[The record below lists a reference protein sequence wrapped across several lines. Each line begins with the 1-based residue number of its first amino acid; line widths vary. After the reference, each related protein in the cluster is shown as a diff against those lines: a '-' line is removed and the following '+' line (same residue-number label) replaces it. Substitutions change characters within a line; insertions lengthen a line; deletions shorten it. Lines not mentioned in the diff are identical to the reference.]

1 MDIRS
6 PGARPPTV
14 DPARLP
20 LQSLYRQEAEAPD
33 RVYMTQP
40 FGGGQLRDYT
50 WSQTADEARRMA
62 AHLEAQGWPP
72 GTRIGI
78 LGKNSAGWIM
88 ADLAIWMAGHVS
100 VPLYPLQSAD
110 NVRQIAAH
118 SELVACFVG
127 KLDTVDLLDGLT
139 PGIVRLALPLAPA
152 SVEAVAPRWDDIV
165 ATTPPIAG
173 SPLRAGG
180 DLATIV
186 YTSGTTGQAKGVMHS
201 FDSLTSGW
209 LTVRRQLDFSPA
221 DRALSYLPLAHI
233 MERSGLELG
242 SLDGGCHL
250 YFAESLDS
258 FVKDLQRARPT
269 VFISVPRLLLKFQQG
284 VLAKMPAPKLDR
296 LLAIPVLCHFVRR
309 KIQKGLGLDAV
320 RVCGSGSAPLSVDL
334 LRWYDRLGIRLI
346 EGYGMTELASASH
359 MTETGPDWWG
369 TVGRP
374 GDGVDQRIDPQTGE
388 VQVLSPGATLGY
400 YKAPELTAQLFT
412 ADGWLRTGDK
422 GEIDAAGRLRLV
434 GRIKDNFKSSKGKY
448 VAPAPIEHKLIQNL
462 SLDACLVIGA
472 GLSQPIGVVVLNE
485 AAAARLPAARAEM
498 ESEFAAHLRKVNAA
512 LDPHEKLDCIVIS
525 TRPWTPENGL
535 LTPTLKAKRAS
546 IEKYFAARIAD
557 WGSRRS
563 PVVWED
569 QDVGGGSGAG

>member
-1 MDIRS
+1 
-6 PGARPPTV
+6 
-14 DPARLP
+14 
-20 LQSLYRQEAEAPD
+20 
-33 RVYMTQP
+33 
-40 FGGGQLRDYT
+40 
-50 WSQTADEARRMA
+50 MA
-62 AHLEAQGWPP
+62 AHLAAQDWPP
-72 GTRIGI
+72 RSRIGI
-78 LGKNSAGWIM
+78 LGKNSAAWIM

-110 NVRQIAAH
+110 NVRQIAGH
-118 SELVACFVG
+118 SGMVACFIG
-127 KLDTVDLLDGLT
+127 KLDAVDLLDGLT

-152 SVEAVAPRWDDIV
+152 PVEAVAPRWDDIV
-165 ATTPPIAG
+165 AATLPIAG

-209 LTVRRQLDFSPA
+209 LTVRRQLDFTQA

-233 MERSGLELG
+233 MEHSGLELG

-284 VLAKMPAPKLDR
+284 VLAKMPAPRLDR
-296 LLAIPVLCHFVRR
+296 LLAIPVLGHFVRR
-309 KIQKGLGLDAV
+309 KIQKGLGLDAA

-374 GDGVDQRIDPQTGE
+374 GDGVDHRIDPQTGE
-388 VQVLSPGATLGY
+388 VQVLSAGATLGY
-400 YKAPELTAQLFT
+400 YLAPELTAELFT
-412 ADGWLRTGDK
+412 EDGWLRTGDK
-422 GEIDAAGRLRLV
+422 GEIDADGRLRLI

-448 VAPAPIEHKLIQNL
+448 VAPAPIEHKLIQNP

-472 GLSQPIGVVVLNE
+472 GLSQPVGVVVLNE
-485 AAAARLPAARAEM
+485 AAITRLPAARATIE
-498 ESEFAAHLRKVNAA
+498 ADLANHLQAVNAT
-512 LDPHEKLDCIVIS
+512 LDPHERLDYLVIS
-525 TRPWTPENGL
+525 TRAWTPENGM
-535 LTPTLKAKRAS
+535 LTPTLKARRAS
-546 IEKYFAARIAD
+546 IEKHFAARIAT
-557 WGSRRS
+557 GGRRDA
-563 PVVWED
+563 PVVWDE
-569 QDVGGGSGAG
+569 

>member
-50 WSQTADEARRMA
+50 WRQTADEARRMA

-127 KLDTVDLLDGLT
+127 KLDTVNLLDGLT

-400 YKAPELTAQLFT
+400 YKAPELTAELFT

-472 GLSQPIGVVVLNE
+472 GLNQPVGIVVLNE
-485 AAAARLPAARAEM
+485 AAIARLPAARAAIETDL
-498 ESEFAAHLRKVNAA
+498 AGHLRAVNAT
-512 LDPHEKLDCIVIS
+512 LDPHEKLDYLVI
-525 TRPWTPENGL
+525 TTKAWTPENGM

-546 IEKYFAARIAD
+546 IEKHFAARIET
-557 WGSRRS
+557 WGNRHA
-563 PVVWED
+563 PVVWEE
-569 QDVGGGSGAG
+569 